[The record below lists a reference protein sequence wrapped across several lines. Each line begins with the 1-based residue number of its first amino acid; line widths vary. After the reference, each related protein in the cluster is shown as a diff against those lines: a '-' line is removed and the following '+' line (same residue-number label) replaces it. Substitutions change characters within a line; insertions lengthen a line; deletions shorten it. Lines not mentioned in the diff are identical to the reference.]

1 MIFGQQ
7 LGHFLLVWL
16 STIAV
21 MAIISLL
28 PFIVRRL
35 RPRSYRG
42 FWQLAGDTF
51 LKSPQRAL
59 MYPLGMLL
67 SLALVVV
74 VFYGHELTYDD
85 DAQTL
90 LIMALGMLVV
100 FMGITIGWRLYL
112 LERDRDGESSR

>member
-1 MIFGQQ
+1 
-7 LGHFLLVWL
+7 
-16 STIAV
+16 
-21 MAIISLL
+21 
-28 PFIVRRL
+28 
-35 RPRSYRG
+35 
-42 FWQLAGDTF
+42 
-51 LKSPQRAL
+51 